1 MSISLNGGR
10 TRPADFLLTLTT
22 LAVVLS
28 LAACG
33 PDAPPP
39 EQAIE
44 TLVQQA
50 EDAGEAGDVD
60 GLLALLSSDYHDIDG
75 RDRRKMGFL
84 LRTLL
89 ARYPDSVVLVRGLE
103 VALISDELASA
114 NMQVFVVARD
124 KASSA
129 ALDLDGERLW
139 TRLDLR
145 REGSEWLV
153 TRAQWR
159 RERWN

>member
-10 TRPADFLLTLTT
+10 TRLADFFLTLIL
-22 LAVVLS
+22 LALS
-28 LAACG
+28 LTACG

-44 TLVQQA
+44 NLVQQA
-50 EDAGEAGDVD
+50 QDAGAAGDVD
-60 GLLALLSSDYHDIDG
+60 GLLTVLSTDYHDIDG

-84 LRTLL
+84 LRTLF

-103 VALISDELASA
+103 VTLISDELASA

-129 ALDLDGERLW
+129 PLDLDGERLW
-139 TRLDLR
+139 MRLDLR
-145 REGSEWLV
+145 LEDDDWRV

-159 RERWN
+159 SQQWN

>member
-10 TRPADFLLTLTT
+10 TRLADFFLTLTL
-22 LAVVLS
+22 LALS
-28 LAACG
+28 LTACG

-44 TLVQQA
+44 NLVQQA
-50 EDAGEAGDVD
+50 QVAGAAGDVD
-60 GLLALLSSDYHDIDG
+60 GLLTVLSTDYHDIDG

-84 LRTLL
+84 LRTLF
-89 ARYPDSVVLVRGLE
+89 ARYPDSVVLIRGLE
-103 VALISDELASA
+103 VTLISDELASA

-124 KASSA
+124 KVSSA
-129 ALDLDGERLW
+129 PLDLDGERLW
-139 TRLDLR
+139 MRLDLR
-145 REGSEWLV
+145 LEDDDWRV

-159 RERWN
+159 EQQWH

>member
-10 TRPADFLLTLTT
+10 TRLAYFLRILTLI
-22 LAVVLS
+22 AIAS
-28 LAACG
+28 PLAACG

-44 TLVQQA
+44 SLVQQA

-60 GLLALLSSDYHDIDG
+60 GLLALLSSEYHDIDG

-124 KASSA
+124 QGSAA

-139 TRLDLR
+139 MRLDLR
-145 REGSEWLV
+145 REGSDWLV

-159 RERWN
+159 RDRWN

>member
-1 MSISLNGGR
+1 MSILLNGGR
-10 TRPADFLLTLTT
+10 TRLADFLFALTF
-22 LAVVLS
+22 LAIALS

-84 LRTLL
+84 LRMLL
-89 ARYPDSVVLVRGLE
+89 ARYPDNVVLVRGLE

-114 NMQVFVVARD
+114 NMRVFIVARD
-124 KASSA
+124 TASSA

-145 REGSEWLV
+145 REGGDWLV

-159 RERWN
+159 PEPWN